1 MGHTGVNRLGTV
13 AMRPCPIQVS
23 FLGMLGTTGADFID
37 YLITDAVVTPPEF
50 APEFTEKFVTLPSS
64 YMIAELEPQAVAP
77 SVPVARS
84 SLGLPEDGFVYC
96 SFNSTYKVD
105 PETFTL
111 WMRILS
117 QTQGSVLWLYSP
129 GQLVE
134 LNLRSEADAR
144 GVDPARLIFAPLV
157 PRPEHAR
164 RHRAA
169 NLFLDSLLYNAAAT
183 ASLALQAGL
192 PVLTCPGNTFASRVG
207 ASLLNAVGIPELV
220 ARDKADY
227 ERIAIELA
235 SSPEVLRHLRA
246 GLQAPS
252 TSCRCS
258 TCPVSSAIWKQ
269 PINKCGAITP
279 PAIHLAP
286 SPSLKLDRE
295 TTSTHIV

>member
-1 MGHTGVNRLGTV
+1 MRPLRRCRTLSYPDIARQIAADGIHILVDLMGHTGVNRLGTV
-13 AMRPCPIQVS
+13 AMRPAPIQVS

-37 YLITDAVVTPPEF
+37 YLITDAIVTPPEF

-77 SVPVARS
+77 SVPVARG

-164 RHRAA
+164 RHRCQP
-169 NLFLDSLLYNAAAT
+169 LPRQP
-183 ASLALQAGL
+183 ALQRRRNGQPGLASRAAGL
-192 PVLTCPGNTFASRVG
+192 DMPGQHVCLSGRSQPPECGRHSR
-207 ASLLNAVGIPELV
+207 
-220 ARDKADY
+220 AR
-227 ERIAIELA
+227 
-235 SSPEVLRHLRA
+235 RA
-246 GLQAPS
+246 
-252 TSCRCS
+252 
-258 TCPVSSAIWKQ
+258 
-269 PINKCGAITP
+269 
-279 PAIHLAP
+279 
-286 SPSLKLDRE
+286 
-295 TTSTHIV
+295 